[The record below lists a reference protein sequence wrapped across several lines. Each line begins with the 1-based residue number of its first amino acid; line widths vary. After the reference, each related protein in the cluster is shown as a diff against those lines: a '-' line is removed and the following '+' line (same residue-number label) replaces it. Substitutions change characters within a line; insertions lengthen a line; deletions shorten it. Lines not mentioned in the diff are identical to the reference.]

1 MRIGTPPLP
10 QVFDSLSLSVSEVG
24 MRGRDVSGGGGG
36 VAAAAA
42 ATAVGGAAGE
52 DGGQERGAPAGLGG
66 AGPGAAEELSPSVW
80 WKRTTVS
87 GEEKPLHTLGS
98 PGEGRKES
106 RGLGGSSH
114 SWCSSQGSALLPGM
128 RGSHSRPPPLEQPLS
143 FPFFISL
150 VLHLQAVCFGS
161 SPDSKTQSS
170 FSRSFSRLFTIP
182 EGTLIFFSL

>member
-1 MRIGTPPLP
+1 
-10 QVFDSLSLSVSEVG
+10 
-24 MRGRDVSGGGGG
+24 MRGRDVSGG

-128 RGSHSRPPPLEQPLS
+128 RGSHSRPPIGAAPL
-143 FPFFISL
+143 FPFLYLPCPPFASCLLWFQSRLQNTKLLLTFI
-150 VLHLQAVCFGS
+150 LQAFHHS
-161 SPDSKTQSS
+161 
-170 FSRSFSRLFTIP
+170 
-182 EGTLIFFSL
+182 